1 MPKNMKV
8 LLIIAV
14 NLCLCA
20 IVSCFMIT
28 EEPPVKYEGP
38 HPQTP
43 EAILEAFADIPLVSY
58 LSPEEQQKWNQ
69 KYPTIEWLQMI
80 LDKGIII
87 EDADDFSGYMS
98 IRNSLRNSL
107 NFWKSK
113 PERWHLYGVQYNDQE
128 TYEAAYIDRKIW
140 EYQQLKAAKQKNRN
154 VVRVAFLGADGKTAI
169 PITNSSKY
177 VRVKITKRKG
187 MGAGGGMSGGG
198 ASKLS
203 EQQKFDIF
211 YKGKHPWGWGWKIIY
226 VDEANNVLPE
236 KPDPINREDLGL
248 PADVPW
254 PPKNRAHLD
263 QIIEDVRRRENL
275 ENDR

>member
-1 MPKNMKV
+1 MTRNMKV
-8 LLIIAV
+8 LLIVVI

-38 HPQTP
+38 YPQTP
-43 EAILEAFADIPLVSY
+43 ESILEAFVDKGLINNPN
-58 LSPEEQQKWNQ
+58 PEQQQKLNE
-69 KYPTIEWLQMI
+69 KYPTEWLEML
-80 LDKGIII
+80 LDKGIVI

-113 PERWHLYGVQYNDQE
+113 PERWRLYGVQYNDRE
-128 TYEAAYIDRKIW
+128 TYEDAFIDRRIW
-140 EYQQLKAAKQKNRN
+140 EYQQLKAAKRKNRN
-154 VVRVAFLGADGKTAI
+154 VGRVDFLGADGKTVI

-177 VRVKITKRKG
+177 ITVNITKHKG
-187 MGAGGGMSGGG
+187 MGVGGSITGGGG
-198 ASKLS
+198 SKLS
-203 EQQKFDIF
+203 EQQKFDLF
-211 YKGKHPWGWGWKIIY
+211 YKGKHPWGWKIIY

-236 KPDPINREDLGL
+236 RPEPISREDLGL

-254 PPKNRAHLD
+254 PPKNREHLD
-263 QIIEDVRRRENL
+263 QIIEDVTRRENL
-275 ENDR
+275 KEDR

>member
-1 MPKNMKV
+1 MSRNMKV

-43 EAILEAFADIPLVSY
+43 EAILAAFADIPLVNFIR
-58 LSPEEQQKWNQ
+58 PEDQQKWNE
-69 KYPTIEWLQMI
+69 KYPATEWLQMI

-87 EDADDFSGYMS
+87 EDADDFQQYMLARQRLILHES
-98 IRNSLRNSL
+98 
-107 NFWKSK
+107 KSEK
-113 PERWHLYGVQYNDQE
+113 WMPKTYFGTTFNDWE
-128 TYEAAYIDRKIW
+128 SYKTAYIDREIW
-140 EYQQLKAAKQKNRN
+140 KCQQLKAAKRKNRN
-154 VVRVAFLGADGKTAI
+154 VVRVAFLGADGRTVI

-177 VRVKITKRKG
+177 VRVKITKHKG

-236 KPDPINREDLGL
+236 KPEPINREDLGL

-254 PPKNRAHLD
+254 PPKNREHLD